1 MRRSLAVLGR
11 GGGSSGGARATS
23 EAGYRISRPQFTRN
37 VATSPDRAAVRPRVD
52 KLRRRLECGER
63 TGSGR
68 GAACGACP
76 RYALPASASSN
87 GEKSSTKVELI
98 VILSTANAR
107 LDRAAGVIEQ
117 HQATRRRLPALVC
130 QQSHKAAADEV
141 AKMNLP
147 GVCMRA
153 WEVAAAAENGFIQ
166 QLRG

>member
-1 MRRSLAVLGR
+1 VASELVGQ
-11 GGGSSGGARATS
+11 GSS
-23 EAGYRISRPQFTRN
+23 
-37 VATSPDRAAVRPRVD
+37 
-52 KLRRRLECGER
+52 LRRL
-63 TGSGR
+63 S
-68 GAACGACP
+68 A

-107 LDRAAGVIEQ
+107 LDRADGVIEQ
-117 HQATRRRLPALVC
+117 HQATRRQLPALVC